1 MGRYAS
7 EWRASNKQKRGV
19 VMANSTIW
27 WLIAGAA
34 IVVELLSGTV
44 YLLLLA
50 AGFAAAAIAAHL
62 GFGTVTQLIV
72 AAVIGVGA
80 VLTWYSI
87 QRKRPRAAQAGTN
100 RDVNL
105 DIGESVH
112 VEAWNPDGTAT
123 VRYRGAQWTVVQRAG
138 QTPST
143 GEHRVVEVIGS
154 RLVVDKI

>member
-1 MGRYAS
+1 
-7 EWRASNKQKRGV
+7 
-19 VMANSTIW
+19 MANSTVW

-50 AGFAAAAIAAHL
+50 AGFAGAALSAHL
-62 GFGTVTQLIV
+62 GFGIVTQLIV
-72 AAVIGVGA
+72 ASVIGVGS

-87 QRKRPRAAQAGTN
+87 QRRRPPAPPTGTN

-105 DIGESVH
+105 DIGEIVH
-112 VEAWNPDGTAT
+112 VEAWNADGTAT
-123 VRYRGAQWTVVQRAG
+123 VRYRGAQWTVMPPAG
-138 QTPST
+138 RTPSI

-154 RLVVDKI
+154 RLVVDKV

>member
-1 MGRYAS
+1 
-7 EWRASNKQKRGV
+7 
-19 VMANSTIW
+19 MANSTVW
-27 WLIAGAA
+27 WLIAGGV

-50 AGFAAAAIAAHL
+50 AGFAAAAISAHL
-62 GFGTVTQLIV
+62 GFGTVSQLIV

-80 VLTWYSI
+80 VLAWYSI
-87 QRKRPRAAQAGTN
+87 QRVRPAPPTEAN

-112 VEAWNPDGTAT
+112 VDAWNADGTAT

-138 QTPST
+138 RTPST

-154 RLVVDKI
+154 RLVVDKV

>member
-1 MGRYAS
+1 
-7 EWRASNKQKRGV
+7 
-19 VMANSTIW
+19 MANSTVW
-27 WLIAGAA
+27 WLIAGGA
-34 IVVELLSGTV
+34 IVIELLSGTV

-50 AGFAAAAIAAHL
+50 AGFAAAAISAHL

-72 AAVIGVGA
+72 AAVMGVGA
-80 VLTWYSI
+80 GVVWYSI
-87 QRKRPRAAQAGTN
+87 QRKRPPAPPIEAN

-105 DIGESVH
+105 DIGASVH

-138 QTPST
+138 RTPSS

>member
-1 MGRYAS
+1 
-7 EWRASNKQKRGV
+7 
-19 VMANSTIW
+19 MANSTVW

-62 GFGTVTQLIV
+62 GFGTITQLLV

-80 VLTWYSI
+80 VLAWYSI
-87 QRKRPRAAQAGTN
+87 QRKRPPAPPTGTN

-105 DIGESVH
+105 DIGESVF
-112 VEAWNPDGTAT
+112 VDAWNPDGTAT
-123 VRYRGAQWTVVQRAG
+123 VRYRGAQWTVVPRAG
-138 QTPST
+138 RAPST
-143 GEHRVVEVIGS
+143 GEHRVVEIIGA
-154 RLVVDKI
+154 RLVVDKV